1 MPEDDRVN
9 EPSLRTVWGLS
20 FAHFVTDLYSPVLP
34 ALLPF
39 LVLNQEYSYLLAG
52 LLVTAYNL
60 TSSTTQPI
68 FGWFF
73 DRTGR
78 GIPVSSSLL
87 LSAVFIALLGVARY
101 YPVLLIFAILA
112 ALGHAT
118 FHPRALARVGGE
130 CNDRNRGRLMSYF
143 VIGGNLGYAVGPL
156 LVGAALGWMGLPGLL
171 LFLLPGTLTALAL
184 RILAPPGQE
193 PPPAR
198 TTLPVR
204 TTISLG
210 PVFILVLGAALRAWV
225 IFATIA
231 FVPSLLIEQGVPLVL
246 ANTLVT
252 GMLLAGVV
260 GQVVGGT
267 LSDLYGRKEY
277 TIAGMLLS
285 LPFLLLF
292 LTSEGFMAVL
302 WLLLFGLTLWSTFA
316 VTVAIGQ
323 EMMPHH
329 VGLASGLVLGLAV
342 GGGGVGVA
350 ITGAI
355 ADATSLSTALILL
368 PLPILAAI
376 VCFAIL
382 PYPWKQRPFRRE

>member
-1 MPEDDRVN
+1 VPENDRLK
-9 EPSLRTVWGLS
+9 EPRLRTVWGLS

-34 ALLPF
+34 AILPL

-60 TSSTTQPI
+60 TSSTTQPL

-73 DRTGR
+73 DRTGK
-78 GIPVSSSLL
+78 GIAVSSSLL
-87 LSAVFIALLGVARY
+87 ISAVFIALLGITSY
-101 YPVLLIFAILA
+101 YPLLLIFAILA

-118 FHPRALARVGGE
+118 FHPRALARVGKE

-156 LVGAALGWMGLPGLL
+156 LVGIAVGWIGLSGLL
-171 LFLLPGTLTALAL
+171 FFLLPGSITALAI
-184 RILAPPGQE
+184 RTLAPAGAPE
-193 PPPAR
+193 PCRDRAAP
-198 TTLPVR
+198 PVR
-204 TTISLG
+204 GTIPLG

-225 IFATIA
+225 IFAAIA
-231 FVPSLLIEQGVPLVL
+231 FIPALLVEQGLPLVI
-246 ANTLVT
+246 AHTLVT

-277 TIAGMLLS
+277 SISGMLLS
-285 LPFLLLF
+285 VPFLFLF
-292 LTSEGFMAVL
+292 LTSEGLLAVL

-316 VTVAIGQ
+316 VTVAIAQ

-329 VGLASGLVLGLAV
+329 MGLASGLVLGLAV

-350 ITGAI
+350 VTGAL
-355 ADATSLSTALILL
+355 ADATSLPAALILL
-368 PLPILAAI
+368 PLPIIAAI

-382 PYPWKQRPFRRE
+382 PYPWKQHSLR